1 MAIDDLR
8 LERWQKDRDIFVKKA
23 ESLGAKV
30 FVQSANGNEETQM
43 SQIENMINRGVDVL
57 VIIPYNG
64 QVLSNVVKE
73 AKQEGIKVLAYD
85 RMINDADIDFI
96 FLSITKK
103 SVNYRQKPWS
113 ILFRKVITS

>member
-1 MAIDDLR
+1 MYQTLFSVRLTYPYKKGIVIMKIKNLCLTLCASSLLLASMAGMAKEVKIGMAIDDLR
-8 LERWQKDRDIFVKKA
+8 LERWQKDRDIFVNKA

-64 QVLSNVVKE
+64 GTQ
-73 AKQEGIKVLAYD
+73 
-85 RMINDADIDFI
+85 
-96 FLSITKK
+96 
-103 SVNYRQKPWS
+103 
-113 ILFRKVITS
+113 